1 MLRLV
6 ILLAMGLLVAGC
18 SDSVVNAM
26 TPGPTVDRDNYDD
39 TRIVLQPP
47 VGSALFSDDAW
58 SMLGFEWQERNPD
71 VVFVKV
77 GIEGIINITGLE
89 FKADGAEIA
98 GIQRT
103 NTVTDFETN
112 SYYSRSWSRFRMP
125 IGEFV
130 KLANAADVRM
140 RITLLDQYTVSRFGS
155 GYSPSPVVNTKF
167 APFLEKVAGL
177 RGGLK

>member
-1 MLRLV
+1 MLRHA
-6 ILLAMGLLVAGC
+6 ILLAIGLLVTGC
-18 SDSVVNAM
+18 SDSIVNAM
-26 TPGPTVDRDNYDD
+26 TPGPTVDQDNFDD

-58 SMLGFEWQERNPD
+58 TMMGFEWQERNPD
-71 VVFVKV
+71 MVFVKV
-77 GIEGIINITGLE
+77 GMSGIINITGLE
-89 FKADGAEIA
+89 LKADGAKIV

-103 NTVTDFETN
+103 NTITDFDTN
-112 SYYSRSWSRFRMP
+112 SFSWSRFRIP

-130 KLANAADVRM
+130 KIASAADVRM

-167 APFLEKVAGL
+167 APFLAKVAEF
-177 RGGLK
+177 RGGLD